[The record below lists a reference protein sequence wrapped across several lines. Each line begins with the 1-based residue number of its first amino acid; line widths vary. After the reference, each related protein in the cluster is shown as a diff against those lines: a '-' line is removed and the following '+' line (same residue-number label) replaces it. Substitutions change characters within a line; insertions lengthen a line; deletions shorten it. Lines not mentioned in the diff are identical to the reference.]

1 MGFDLSELKAAVDTM
16 KAPCWYLIVS
26 KVISGDNGSGNVNE
40 IKLHDYRNG
49 KDSIVSASFKGS
61 TAAIST
67 GTRYFKI
74 MTKDWFKDSSGKW
87 YRPVNTSASRI
98 VANTDYMQQFNW
110 NRIFA
115 VRKSKGG
122 FAKIKITG
130 YDPKTKKLT
139 FKANNYELK

>member
-1 MGFDLSELKAAVDTM
+1 
-16 KAPCWYLIVS
+16 
-26 KVISGDNGSGNVNE
+26 
-40 IKLHDYRNG
+40 
-49 KDSIVSASFKGS
+49 
-61 TAAIST
+61 
-67 GTRYFKI
+67 